1 MLKTFPAGGGAP
13 IWLDLVSPGPD
24 ELKQAEAIV
33 GAPLPSREALSEIES
48 SSRVR
53 ARGDVL
59 FMSTP
64 SAAPPVG
71 GEVPGAP
78 IGFILSRDRLATVRY
93 SPLKGFDAVWQ
104 RLERGEATVGG
115 GLDVFVELCEEIVDR
130 LADALE
136 LLAQELRPLS
146 EAAFHTDDTRG
157 AKAIRSNQL
166 LRTQLR
172 SIGKTGDR
180 LSIIRDAL
188 AGLDRV
194 VAYAALQTEAWP
206 NATPL
211 QTRLESV
218 KRDIASLSDY
228 DAQLFNKIQF
238 LLDATVGL
246 IGIAQNDIF
255 KVLTIV
261 SIVGIPPTLV
271 ASMYGMN
278 FKTMP
283 EYDWAFGYPY
293 GLAMIALSAAIPVIW
308 FKVKGWF

>member
-1 MLKTFPAGGGAP
+1 MLKTFPAAGGAP
-13 IWLDLVSPGPD
+13 IWLDLVSPGSD
-24 ELKQAEAIV
+24 ELKQVEAIV
-33 GAPLPSREALSEIES
+33 GAPMPTREALSEIES

-64 SAAPPVG
+64 SAAPPAAG
-71 GEVPGAP
+71 DVPGAP
-78 IGFILSRDRLATVRY
+78 IGFILSKERLATVRF
-93 SPLKGFDAVWQ
+93 SQLKGFDAVWK
-104 RLERGEATVGG
+104 RLEGGETSASG
-115 GLDVFVELCEEIVDR
+115 GLDVFVEICEEIVDR

-136 LLAQELRPLS
+136 QLAQELRPLS
-146 EAAFHTDDTRG
+146 EAAFHTDDASGRT
-157 AKAIRSNQL
+157 AIRSNQL
-166 LRTQLR
+166 LRSQLR
-172 SIGKTGDR
+172 SVGRMGDR
-180 LSIIRDAL
+180 LSDIRDAL

-194 VAYAALQTEAWP
+194 VAFAAQQTKSWP
-206 NATPL
+206 NAAAV

-218 KRDIASLSDY
+218 TRDIASLNDY
-228 DAQLFNKIQF
+228 DGQLFDKIQF

-293 GLAMIALSAAIPVIW
+293 GLTMIALSAAIPVIW
-308 FKVKGWF
+308 FKIKGWF

>member
-1 MLKTFPAGGGAP
+1 MLKTFPSGSGAP
-13 IWLDLVSPGPD
+13 IWLDLWSPEPD
-24 ELKQAEAIV
+24 ELKQAEAVV
-33 GAPLPSREALSEIES
+33 GARLPNREALSEIES

-53 ARGDVL
+53 AQGGVL

-64 SAAPPVG
+64 SAAPPAA
-71 GEVPGAP
+71 GEATGAP
-78 IGFILSRDRLATVRY
+78 IGFILSPDLLATVRY
-93 SPLKGFDAVWQ
+93 SPLKGFDAVWG
-104 RLERGEATVGG
+104 RVERGEVVVGG

-130 LADALE
+130 LADLLE
-136 LLAQELRPLS
+136 LIAQELRPLS
-146 EAAFHTDDTRG
+146 EAAFHADDTRG
-157 AKAIRSNQL
+157 RKAIRSNQL

-172 SIGKTGDR
+172 SVGKMGDR
-180 LSIIRDAL
+180 LSDIRDAL

-194 VAYAALQTEAWP
+194 VAFAAVQTKAWP
-206 NATPL
+206 SAAAV

-218 KRDIASLSDY
+218 KRDIVSLNDY
-228 DAQLFNKIQF
+228 DSQLFNKIQF

-283 EYDWAFGYPY
+283 EYDWSFGYPY
-293 GLAMIALSAAIPVIW
+293 GLAMIALSAAIPAIW
-308 FKVKGWF
+308 FKLKGWF